1 MPRAPR
7 ARPVRALG
15 GSALVACPVCGR
27 SVAVVVADAHALAG
41 DGARKGERARRAS
54 ARERRD
60 VVEDYRG
67 RRAHTGARATGYVPT
82 NELAG
87 GWIERASALPTVPR
101 VGGGGDAFARLR
113 DGARLAAKVKM
124 SGHFLIENFID
135 EEEERRIVEFLDGD
149 VTRPWKDSSFNGAH
163 EGKKYGVEAN
173 LLKRTVG
180 PAVAPIPKILR
191 ELVIAKFATAHET
204 LKRFTPN
211 ECNAISYRKDLGSTL
226 TPHCDDRQLSSDIL
240 VNLSLLGNCTMTYI
254 HEKYPEKKVDVFL
267 PRRSLQIQS
276 GSTRYDY
283 MHSISNE
290 NLHDPRRVSVTFRE
304 SGVLVKKLDS

>member
-1 MPRAPR
+1 MPRAPG
-7 ARPVRALG
+7 ARRVRALG
-15 GSALVACPVCGR
+15 GSALVACPLCGR
-27 SVAVVVADAHALAG
+27 SVAVVVADAHALAC
-41 DGARKGERARRAS
+41 DGGAARSEGRRAS

-67 RRAHTGARATGYVPT
+67 RRAHTGARATGYVAGD
-82 NELAG
+82 ELEG
-87 GWIERASALPTVPR
+87 GWIARAGGARTVD
-101 VGGGGDAFARLR
+101 GGGDAFARLR
-113 DGARLAAKVKM
+113 DGARAAAKVKM

-135 EEEERRIVEFLDGD
+135 EEEERRIVEFLDED

-163 EGKKYGVEAN
+163 EGKKYGVEVS

-191 ELVIAKFATAHET
+191 DLVIAKFATSHET
-204 LKRFTPN
+204 LRRFAPN

-254 HEKYPEKKVDVFL
+254 HEKFPEKKVDVFL

-304 SGVLVKKLDS
+304 SGVLAKK